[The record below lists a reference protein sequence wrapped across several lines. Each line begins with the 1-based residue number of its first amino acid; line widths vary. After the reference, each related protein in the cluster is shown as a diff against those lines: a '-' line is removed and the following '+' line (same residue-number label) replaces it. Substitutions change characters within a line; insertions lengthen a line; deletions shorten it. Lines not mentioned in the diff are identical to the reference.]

1 MGGPAAQAI
10 NSQAQRPI
18 RAHHLAAHSI
28 LEVRSSL
35 AQRPLRPT
43 GFNRADAISIRIP
56 IEGVDN
62 RIIAAGA

>member
-18 RAHHLAAHSI
+18 RAHRLAAHSI

-43 GFNRADAISIRIP
+43 ESDLPYQSSAPRRKL
-56 IEGVDN
+56 
-62 RIIAAGA
+62 R